1 MTTNKQQEVE
11 TMEKAVIRFE
21 LKKLIRDRGLT
32 FEQFGQLM
40 EPPMDKATISRL
52 ANNSG
57 LVRLETI
64 ERIANALDLEP
75 HEMADLFKLYK

>member
-1 MTTNKQQEVE
+1 
-11 TMEKAVIRFE
+11 MEKAVIRFE